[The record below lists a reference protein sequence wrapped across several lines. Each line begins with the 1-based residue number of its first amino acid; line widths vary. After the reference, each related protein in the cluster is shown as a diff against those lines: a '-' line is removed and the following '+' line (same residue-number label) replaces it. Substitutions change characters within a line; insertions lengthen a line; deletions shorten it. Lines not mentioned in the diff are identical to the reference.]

1 MISKAI
7 KQIVDQLNNYLNI
20 IPNLGTDIAAMGHL
34 NSGSFS
40 PDSDSK
46 IVVNLINIE
55 EDKVYKNHITPL
67 PPSSGRAEVHP
78 QGGFYS
84 MRINLYLLFAFNPGS
99 SSGQYEYA
107 ITCLTHVLRYFQ
119 ATPLQRIS
127 IPIINTT
134 DTLDFDLEMC
144 YHNISLEDS
153 NNMWSNLGGEQKPY
167 AMYQVKLLEIKP
179 DENLLAKPVPN
190 IQETKLSSPQK
201 DSNGNTI
208 FNLDP
213 PDGDGSPAGDTNEIK
228 HINK

>member
-1 MISKAI
+1 MISKTI
-7 KQIVDQLNNYLNI
+7 KQIVDQLNNYLNTV
-20 IPNLGTDIAAMGHL
+20 PNLGTDIAVMGHL
-34 NSGSFS
+34 NSDSFS
-40 PDSDSK
+40 SDSDSK

-67 PPSSGRAEVHP
+67 PPNSGNTGVHP

-84 MRINLYLLFAFNPGS
+84 MRINLYLLFAFNPGA

-119 ATPLQRIS
+119 GTQLQKIS

-167 AMYQVKLLEIKP
+167 AMYQAKLLEIKP
-179 DENLLAKPVPN
+179 DENLLASLVPN

-201 DSNGNTI
+201 DSDGNTI

-213 PDGDGSPAGDTNEIK
+213 PDGDGSPIGDTNEIK
-228 HINK
+228 HINN